1 MKKIT
6 IVLGFFVLLV
16 QGCTYA
22 ISPEMTAQA
31 DKTLTFRQLQADPDT
46 FKGKII
52 ILGGTIEQISN
63 TPQGTVLEII
73 EKPLDY
79 WGKPKRTDKT
89 GGYFLAVHPGYLDA
103 LVYAPGREITVAAEI
118 AGTRSKA
125 LGEREYSYPVVIVK
139 ELKLWE
145 RETRSWDRPQ
155 WMDPLYDPQQNPA
168 RSTW

>member
-1 MKKIT
+1 MNKIT
-6 IVLGFFVLLV
+6 IALGLSLLV

-22 ISPEMTAQA
+22 ISPEVVEQA

-52 ILGGTIEQISN
+52 ILGGTIAQTSN
-63 TPQGTVLEII
+63 TPQGTIIEIV

-79 WGKPKRTDKT
+79 WGKPKRTNKT
-89 GGYFLAVHPGYLDA
+89 GGNFLAVHPGYLDP

-118 AGTRSKA
+118 EGTRSKA
-125 LGEREYSYPVVIVK
+125 LGEREYSYPVVVVK

-145 RETRSWDRPQ
+145 REHQSWDRPQ
-155 WMDPLYDPQQNPA
+155 WIDPLYDPQQSPV